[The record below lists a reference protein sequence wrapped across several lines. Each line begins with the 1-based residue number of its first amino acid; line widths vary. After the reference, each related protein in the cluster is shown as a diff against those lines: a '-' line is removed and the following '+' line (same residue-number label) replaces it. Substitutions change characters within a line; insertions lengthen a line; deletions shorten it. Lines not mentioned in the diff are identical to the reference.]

1 MEREVQAALH
11 AVSRANVTSLY
22 RVLRDEPVCLLF
34 WRPEKRGG
42 LNFTAP
48 NRRGKAAAGVP
59 LPGRG
64 GQSGGPGSGVNDSE
78 CAGKPQALKGTDVTP
93 FPFLKAPLATS
104 GETESSRG
112 AGQG

>member
-1 MEREVQAALH
+1 M
-11 AVSRANVTSLY
+11 
-22 RVLRDEPVCLLF
+22 CLLF

-64 GQSGGPGSGVNDSE
+64 GQSGGPGCGVNDSE

-104 GETESSRG
+104 GETEGSRG
-112 AGQG
+112 QGRADPRETRESPGCSFWEGGSNWP